1 MPRFLIFLAVGIL
14 LPALLIYLLPVETL
28 ILAGI
33 AVIAIA
39 GLVFFLFYLGLQD
52 FQGY

>member
-1 MPRFLIFLAVGIL
+1 MSRFLIFLAAGIL
-14 LPALLIYLLPVETL
+14 FLALLVYLLPVEIL

-33 AVIAIA
+33 AVIVIA